1 MSDKITYFIKP
12 EGWHSAAEY
21 CHVSDD
27 LEMVLEEYTEDE
39 YDYDGD
45 VEDFAEFEIFDADM
59 NSLGTFTVFKESVVE
74 YKAQKKE
81 VQPCARG
88 RRDIPILTN

>member
-81 VQPCARG
+81 VKK
-88 RRDIPILTN
+88 